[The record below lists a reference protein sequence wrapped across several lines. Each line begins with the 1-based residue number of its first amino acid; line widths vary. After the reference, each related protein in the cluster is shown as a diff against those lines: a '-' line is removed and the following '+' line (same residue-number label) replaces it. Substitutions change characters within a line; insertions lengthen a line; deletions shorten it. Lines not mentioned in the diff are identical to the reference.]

1 VSAALSAW
9 TSALLLLDEETY
21 DIVRFWVAGSVIN
34 RDMGVFFTVLP
45 FLLCGSLAS
54 ILLGHQLNVLSMGDE
69 TASSLG
75 MRTGRTRLICTLLVV
90 VIAGAAVSIA
100 GPIGF
105 VGLAAPHMVR
115 TFVGADYRWVM
126 KDSQIVATGTPSD
139 VLTSELLRMVFEVEA
154 AIHVDPRT
162 GTPLV
167 MPLALSQDD
176 DSGPPFV
183 IVPATSEPLTPA
195 ASPI

>member
-1 VSAALSAW
+1 
-9 TSALLLLDEETY
+9 
-21 DIVRFWVAGSVIN
+21 
-34 RDMGVFFTVLP
+34 
-45 FLLCGSLAS
+45 
-54 ILLGHQLNVLSMGDE
+54 
-69 TASSLG
+69 
-75 MRTGRTRLICTLLVV
+75 VV

-105 VGLAAPHMVR
+105 VGLAVPHMVR

-126 KDSQIVATGTPSD
+126 KDGQIVATGTPSD
-139 VLTSELLRMVFEVEA
+139 VLTSELLRMVFGVEA

-183 IVPATSEPLTPA
+183 IVPATGEPLTPA